1 MASNSLDKIINKK
14 IEKLNLLKNKFKIE
28 DLVQKIEKFDK
39 YLDFKKKI
47 NSNFSKGKFSI
58 IAEIKKTS
66 PSAGVIIE
74 NYNPVNIAK
83 IYEKN
88 KATCLS
94 ILTEEDFFNGSLEH
108 ISKYNLRIIDEINYF
123 IVESEK
129 KSRRFIKKILPTKNQ
144 DDLTFFQIKKN
155 KNVINNENYLNPL
168 IKGQNMGLMSDSGNP
183 VIADPGASIINTA
196 HILKINVK
204 PLVGPSSILLAL
216 ISSGMKGQRFT
227 FNGYLPINSKER
239 IKKLKFLEKKSKK
252 NDETQIFI
260 ETPYRNNQL
269 LDLTKR
275 VLSQDTQ
282 LSVASCLDSKE
293 EKIISLS
300 ISEWKKEE
308 VDLNKKPTVFL
319 IDAK

>member
-1 MASNSLDKIINKK
+1 M
-14 IEKLNLLKNKFKIE
+14 
-28 DLVQKIEKFDK
+28 
-39 YLDFKKKI
+39 
-47 NSNFSKGKFSI
+47 
-58 IAEIKKTS
+58 EIKKSTLYII
-66 PSAGVIIE
+66 PSFIGS
-74 NYNPVNIAK
+74 N
-83 IYEKN
+83 
-88 KATCLS
+88 
-94 ILTEEDFFNGSLEH
+94 DSLEH

-144 DDLTFFQIKKN
+144 DDLIFFQIKKN
-155 KNVINNENYLNPL
+155 KNVINNEKYLNPL

-239 IKKLKFLEKKSKK
+239 IKELKFLEKKSKK

-269 LDLTKR
+269 LDLAKR

-300 ISEWKKEE
+300 ISE
-308 VDLNKKPTVFL
+308 
-319 IDAK
+319 

>member
-1 MASNSLDKIINKK
+1 M
-14 IEKLNLLKNKFKIE
+14 
-28 DLVQKIEKFDK
+28 
-39 YLDFKKKI
+39 
-47 NSNFSKGKFSI
+47 
-58 IAEIKKTS
+58 EIKKSTLYII
-66 PSAGVIIE
+66 PSFIGS
-74 NYNPVNIAK
+74 N
-83 IYEKN
+83 
-88 KATCLS
+88 
-94 ILTEEDFFNGSLEH
+94 DSLEH

-155 KNVINNENYLNPL
+155 KNVINNEKYLNPL

-239 IKKLKFLEKKSKK
+239 IKELKFLEKKSKK

-308 VDLNKKPTVFL
+308 VNLNKKPAVFL

>member
-1 MASNSLDKIINKK
+1 M
-14 IEKLNLLKNKFKIE
+14 
-28 DLVQKIEKFDK
+28 
-39 YLDFKKKI
+39 
-47 NSNFSKGKFSI
+47 
-58 IAEIKKTS
+58 EIKKSTLYII
-66 PSAGVIIE
+66 PSFIGS
-74 NYNPVNIAK
+74 N
-83 IYEKN
+83 
-88 KATCLS
+88 
-94 ILTEEDFFNGSLEH
+94 DSLEH

-129 KSRRFIKKILPTKNQ
+129 KSRRFIKKILPAKNQ

-196 HILKINVK
+196 HFLKINVK

-275 VLSQDTQ
+275 VGKNS
-282 LSVASCLDSKE
+282 
-293 EKIISLS
+293 SLCS
-300 ISEWKKEE
+300 YLLPFSTP
-308 VDLNKKPTVFL
+308 LTRN
-319 IDAK
+319 

>member
-1 MASNSLDKIINKK
+1 M
-14 IEKLNLLKNKFKIE
+14 
-28 DLVQKIEKFDK
+28 
-39 YLDFKKKI
+39 
-47 NSNFSKGKFSI
+47 
-58 IAEIKKTS
+58 EIKKSTLYII
-66 PSAGVIIE
+66 PSFIG
-74 NYNPVNIAK
+74 NN
-83 IYEKN
+83 
-88 KATCLS
+88 
-94 ILTEEDFFNGSLEH
+94 DSLEN
-108 ISKYNLRIIDEINYF
+108 ISKYNLKIIDEINYF

-144 DDLTFFQIKKN
+144 DDLIFFQIKKN
-155 KNVINNENYLNPL
+155 KNEINNEKYLNPL

-239 IKKLKFLEKKSKK
+239 IKKLKLLEKKSKK

-269 LDLTKR
+269 LDLTKK
-275 VLSQDTQ
+275 VLSQYTQ

-300 ISEWKKEE
+300 IGEWKKKE
-308 VDLNKKPTVFL
+308 VNLNKKPTVFL

>member
-1 MASNSLDKIINKK
+1 M
-14 IEKLNLLKNKFKIE
+14 
-28 DLVQKIEKFDK
+28 
-39 YLDFKKKI
+39 
-47 NSNFSKGKFSI
+47 
-58 IAEIKKTS
+58 EIKKSTLYII
-66 PSAGVIIE
+66 PSFI
-74 NYNPVNIAK
+74 
-83 IYEKN
+83 
-88 KATCLS
+88 
-94 ILTEEDFFNGSLEH
+94 GSNDRLEH

-196 HILKINVK
+196 HFLKINVK

-239 IKKLKFLEKKSKK
+239 IKELKFLEKKSKK

>member
-1 MASNSLDKIINKK
+1 M
-14 IEKLNLLKNKFKIE
+14 
-28 DLVQKIEKFDK
+28 
-39 YLDFKKKI
+39 
-47 NSNFSKGKFSI
+47 
-58 IAEIKKTS
+58 EIKKSTLYII
-66 PSAGVIIE
+66 PSFIGS
-74 NYNPVNIAK
+74 N
-83 IYEKN
+83 
-88 KATCLS
+88 
-94 ILTEEDFFNGSLEH
+94 DSLEH

-155 KNVINNENYLNPL
+155 KNIINNEKYLNPL
-168 IKGQNMGLMSDSGNP
+168 INGQNMGLMSDSGNP

-239 IKKLKFLEKKSKK
+239 IKELKFLEKKSKK

>member
-1 MASNSLDKIINKK
+1 M
-14 IEKLNLLKNKFKIE
+14 
-28 DLVQKIEKFDK
+28 
-39 YLDFKKKI
+39 
-47 NSNFSKGKFSI
+47 
-58 IAEIKKTS
+58 EIKKSTLYII
-66 PSAGVIIE
+66 PSFIGS
-74 NYNPVNIAK
+74 N
-83 IYEKN
+83 
-88 KATCLS
+88 
-94 ILTEEDFFNGSLEH
+94 DSLEN

-144 DDLTFFQIKKN
+144 DDLIFFQIKKN
-155 KNVINNENYLNPL
+155 EKDINNEKYLNPL

-183 VIADPGASIINTA
+183 VIADPGASIIKTA
-196 HILKINVK
+196 HVLKINVK

-239 IKKLKFLEKKSKK
+239 IKELKFLEKKSKK

>member
-1 MASNSLDKIINKK
+1 M
-14 IEKLNLLKNKFKIE
+14 
-28 DLVQKIEKFDK
+28 
-39 YLDFKKKI
+39 
-47 NSNFSKGKFSI
+47 
-58 IAEIKKTS
+58 EIKKSTLYII
-66 PSAGVIIE
+66 PSFIGS
-74 NYNPVNIAK
+74 N
-83 IYEKN
+83 
-88 KATCLS
+88 
-94 ILTEEDFFNGSLEH
+94 DSLEH

-144 DDLTFFQIKKN
+144 DDLIFFQIKKN
-155 KNVINNENYLNPL
+155 KNVINNEKYLNPL

-239 IKKLKFLEKKSKK
+239 IKELKFLEKKSKK

-275 VLSQDTQ
+275 VLSKNTQ

-300 ISEWKKEE
+300 IGEWKKKK
-308 VDLNKKPTVFL
+308 VNLNKKPTVFL

>member
-1 MASNSLDKIINKK
+1 M
-14 IEKLNLLKNKFKIE
+14 
-28 DLVQKIEKFDK
+28 
-39 YLDFKKKI
+39 
-47 NSNFSKGKFSI
+47 
-58 IAEIKKTS
+58 EIKKSTLYII
-66 PSAGVIIE
+66 PSFIGS
-74 NYNPVNIAK
+74 N
-83 IYEKN
+83 
-88 KATCLS
+88 
-94 ILTEEDFFNGSLEH
+94 DSLEH

-144 DDLTFFQIKKN
+144 DDLIFFQIKKN
-155 KNVINNENYLNPL
+155 KNVINNEKYLNPL

-239 IKKLKFLEKKSKK
+239 IKELKLLEKKSKK

-275 VLSQDTQ
+275 VLSQNTQ

-300 ISEWKKEE
+300 IGEWKKEE
-308 VDLNKKPTVFL
+308 VNLNKKPTVFL

>member
-1 MASNSLDKIINKK
+1 M
-14 IEKLNLLKNKFKIE
+14 
-28 DLVQKIEKFDK
+28 
-39 YLDFKKKI
+39 
-47 NSNFSKGKFSI
+47 
-58 IAEIKKTS
+58 EIKKSTLYII
-66 PSAGVIIE
+66 PSFIGS
-74 NYNPVNIAK
+74 N
-83 IYEKN
+83 
-88 KATCLS
+88 
-94 ILTEEDFFNGSLEH
+94 DSLEH

-155 KNVINNENYLNPL
+155 KNVINNEKYLNPL

-183 VIADPGASIINTA
+183 VIADPGASIVKTA

-204 PLVGPSSILLAL
+204 PLVGASSILLAL

-239 IKKLKFLEKKSKK
+239 MKELKFLEKKSKK

-300 ISEWKKEE
+300 IGEWKKEE
-308 VDLNKKPTVFL
+308 VNLNKKPTVFL
-319 IDAK
+319 INAK

>member
-1 MASNSLDKIINKK
+1 M
-14 IEKLNLLKNKFKIE
+14 
-28 DLVQKIEKFDK
+28 
-39 YLDFKKKI
+39 
-47 NSNFSKGKFSI
+47 
-58 IAEIKKTS
+58 EIKKPTLY
-66 PSAGVIIE
+66 IIP
-74 NYNPVNIAK
+74 NFIGSN
-83 IYEKN
+83 
-88 KATCLS
+88 
-94 ILTEEDFFNGSLEH
+94 DSLEN
-108 ISKYNLRIIDEINYF
+108 ISKYNLRIIDELNYF

-144 DDLTFFQIKKN
+144 DDLVFFQIKKS
-155 KNVINNENYLNPL
+155 KNDINNEKYLKPL

-196 HILKINVK
+196 HVLKINVK

-239 IKKLKFLEKKSKK
+239 IKKLKLLEKKSKK

-269 LDLTKR
+269 LDLTKK
-275 VLSQDTQ
+275 VLSQNTQ
-282 LSVASCLDSKE
+282 LSIASCLNSKD

-300 ISEWKKEE
+300 IVEWKKEE
-308 VDLNKKPTVFL
+308 INLNKKPTVFL

>member
-1 MASNSLDKIINKK
+1 M
-14 IEKLNLLKNKFKIE
+14 
-28 DLVQKIEKFDK
+28 
-39 YLDFKKKI
+39 
-47 NSNFSKGKFSI
+47 
-58 IAEIKKTS
+58 EIKKSTLYII
-66 PSAGVIIE
+66 PSFIGS
-74 NYNPVNIAK
+74 N
-83 IYEKN
+83 
-88 KATCLS
+88 
-94 ILTEEDFFNGSLEH
+94 DSLEH

-144 DDLTFFQIKKN
+144 DDLIFFQIKKN
-155 KNVINNENYLNPL
+155 KNVINNEKYLNPL

-239 IKKLKFLEKKSKK
+239 IKELKFLEKKSKK

-269 LDLTKR
+269 LDLAKR

-300 ISEWKKEE
+300 IGEWKKEE
-308 VDLNKKPTVFL
+308 VNLNKKPTVFL

>member
-1 MASNSLDKIINKK
+1 M
-14 IEKLNLLKNKFKIE
+14 
-28 DLVQKIEKFDK
+28 
-39 YLDFKKKI
+39 
-47 NSNFSKGKFSI
+47 
-58 IAEIKKTS
+58 EIKKSTLYII
-66 PSAGVIIE
+66 PSFIGS
-74 NYNPVNIAK
+74 N
-83 IYEKN
+83 
-88 KATCLS
+88 
-94 ILTEEDFFNGSLEH
+94 DSLEH

-196 HILKINVK
+196 HFLKINVK

-239 IKKLKFLEKKSKK
+239 IKELKFLEKKSKK

>member
-1 MASNSLDKIINKK
+1 M
-14 IEKLNLLKNKFKIE
+14 
-28 DLVQKIEKFDK
+28 
-39 YLDFKKKI
+39 
-47 NSNFSKGKFSI
+47 
-58 IAEIKKTS
+58 EIKKSTLYII
-66 PSAGVIIE
+66 PSFIGS
-74 NYNPVNIAK
+74 N
-83 IYEKN
+83 
-88 KATCLS
+88 
-94 ILTEEDFFNGSLEH
+94 DSLEH

-155 KNVINNENYLNPL
+155 KNIINNEKYLNPL

-196 HILKINVK
+196 HFLKINVK

-239 IKKLKFLEKKSKK
+239 IKELKFLEKKSKK

-300 ISEWKKEE
+300 VSEWKKEE

>member
-1 MASNSLDKIINKK
+1 M
-14 IEKLNLLKNKFKIE
+14 
-28 DLVQKIEKFDK
+28 
-39 YLDFKKKI
+39 
-47 NSNFSKGKFSI
+47 
-58 IAEIKKTS
+58 EIKKSTLYII
-66 PSAGVIIE
+66 PSFIGS
-74 NYNPVNIAK
+74 N
-83 IYEKN
+83 
-88 KATCLS
+88 
-94 ILTEEDFFNGSLEH
+94 DSLEH

-144 DDLTFFQIKKN
+144 DDLIFFQIKKN
-155 KNVINNENYLNPL
+155 KNVINNEKYLNPL

-239 IKKLKFLEKKSKK
+239 IKELKFLEKKSKK

-300 ISEWKKEE
+300 IGEWKKEE
-308 VDLNKKPTVFL
+308 VNLNKKPTVFL

>member
-1 MASNSLDKIINKK
+1 M
-14 IEKLNLLKNKFKIE
+14 
-28 DLVQKIEKFDK
+28 
-39 YLDFKKKI
+39 
-47 NSNFSKGKFSI
+47 
-58 IAEIKKTS
+58 EIKKSTLYII
-66 PSAGVIIE
+66 PSFIGS
-74 NYNPVNIAK
+74 N
-83 IYEKN
+83 
-88 KATCLS
+88 
-94 ILTEEDFFNGSLEH
+94 DSLEH

-196 HILKINVK
+196 HFLKINVK

-239 IKKLKFLEKKSKK
+239 IKELKLLEKKSKK

>member
-1 MASNSLDKIINKK
+1 L
-14 IEKLNLLKNKFKIE
+14 
-28 DLVQKIEKFDK
+28 
-39 YLDFKKKI
+39 
-47 NSNFSKGKFSI
+47 
-58 IAEIKKTS
+58 EIKKSTLYII
-66 PSAGVIIE
+66 PSFIGS
-74 NYNPVNIAK
+74 N
-83 IYEKN
+83 
-88 KATCLS
+88 
-94 ILTEEDFFNGSLEH
+94 DSLEH

-196 HILKINVK
+196 HFLKINVK

-239 IKKLKFLEKKSKK
+239 IKELKFLEKKSKK

>member
-1 MASNSLDKIINKK
+1 M
-14 IEKLNLLKNKFKIE
+14 
-28 DLVQKIEKFDK
+28 
-39 YLDFKKKI
+39 
-47 NSNFSKGKFSI
+47 
-58 IAEIKKTS
+58 EIKKSTLYII
-66 PSAGVIIE
+66 PSFIGS
-74 NYNPVNIAK
+74 N
-83 IYEKN
+83 
-88 KATCLS
+88 
-94 ILTEEDFFNGSLEH
+94 DSLEH

-144 DDLTFFQIKKN
+144 DDLIFFQIKKN
-155 KNVINNENYLNPL
+155 KNVINNEKYLNPL

-239 IKKLKFLEKKSKK
+239 IKELKFLEKKSKK

-308 VDLNKKPTVFL
+308 VNLNKKPTVFL

>member
-1 MASNSLDKIINKK
+1 M
-14 IEKLNLLKNKFKIE
+14 
-28 DLVQKIEKFDK
+28 
-39 YLDFKKKI
+39 
-47 NSNFSKGKFSI
+47 
-58 IAEIKKTS
+58 EIKKSTLYII
-66 PSAGVIIE
+66 PSFIGS
-74 NYNPVNIAK
+74 N
-83 IYEKN
+83 
-88 KATCLS
+88 
-94 ILTEEDFFNGSLEH
+94 DSLEH

-144 DDLTFFQIKKN
+144 DDLIFFQIKKN
-155 KNVINNENYLNPL
+155 KNVINNEKYLNPL

-239 IKKLKFLEKKSKK
+239 IKELKFLEKKSKK

-275 VLSQDTQ
+275 VLSQNTQ

-308 VDLNKKPTVFL
+308 VNLNKKPTVFL

>member
-1 MASNSLDKIINKK
+1 M
-14 IEKLNLLKNKFKIE
+14 
-28 DLVQKIEKFDK
+28 
-39 YLDFKKKI
+39 
-47 NSNFSKGKFSI
+47 
-58 IAEIKKTS
+58 EIKKPTLYII
-66 PSAGVIIE
+66 PSFIGS
-74 NYNPVNIAK
+74 N
-83 IYEKN
+83 
-88 KATCLS
+88 
-94 ILTEEDFFNGSLEH
+94 DSLEH
-108 ISKYNLRIIDEINYF
+108 IPKYNLRIIDEIKYF

-129 KSRRFIKKILPTKNQ
+129 KSRKFIKKILPTKNQ
-144 DDLTFFQIKKN
+144 DDLFFFQIKKN
-155 KNVINNENYLNPL
+155 KNDIDNEKYLSPL
-168 IKGQNMGLMSDSGNP
+168 KKGQNMGLMSDSGNP

-239 IKKLKFLEKKSKK
+239 IKELKLLEKKSKK

-269 LDLTKR
+269 LDLTKK
-275 VLSQDTQ
+275 VLSQNTQ

-293 EKIISLS
+293 EKIICLS
-300 ISEWKKEE
+300 IGEWKKKV

-319 IDAK
+319 IYAK

>member
-1 MASNSLDKIINKK
+1 L
-14 IEKLNLLKNKFKIE
+14 
-28 DLVQKIEKFDK
+28 
-39 YLDFKKKI
+39 
-47 NSNFSKGKFSI
+47 
-58 IAEIKKTS
+58 EIKKSTLYII
-66 PSAGVIIE
+66 PSFIGS
-74 NYNPVNIAK
+74 N
-83 IYEKN
+83 
-88 KATCLS
+88 
-94 ILTEEDFFNGSLEH
+94 DSLEH

-239 IKKLKFLEKKSKK
+239 IKELKFLEKKSKK

-308 VDLNKKPTVFL
+308 VNLNKKPTVFL

>member
-1 MASNSLDKIINKK
+1 M
-14 IEKLNLLKNKFKIE
+14 
-28 DLVQKIEKFDK
+28 
-39 YLDFKKKI
+39 
-47 NSNFSKGKFSI
+47 
-58 IAEIKKTS
+58 EIKKSTLYII
-66 PSAGVIIE
+66 PSFIG
-74 NYNPVNIAK
+74 NN
-83 IYEKN
+83 
-88 KATCLS
+88 
-94 ILTEEDFFNGSLEH
+94 DSLEH

-144 DDLTFFQIKKN
+144 DDLIFFQIKEN
-155 KNVINNENYLNPL
+155 KNVINNEKYLNPL

-227 FNGYLPINSKER
+227 FNGYLPISSKER

-308 VDLNKKPTVFL
+308 VNLNKKPTVFL

>member
-1 MASNSLDKIINKK
+1 M
-14 IEKLNLLKNKFKIE
+14 
-28 DLVQKIEKFDK
+28 
-39 YLDFKKKI
+39 
-47 NSNFSKGKFSI
+47 
-58 IAEIKKTS
+58 EIKKPTLYII
-66 PSAGVIIE
+66 PSFIGS
-74 NYNPVNIAK
+74 N
-83 IYEKN
+83 
-88 KATCLS
+88 
-94 ILTEEDFFNGSLEH
+94 DSLEN

-144 DDLTFFQIKKN
+144 DDLIFFQIKKN
-155 KNVINNENYLNPL
+155 KNDINNEKYLKPL

-196 HILKINVK
+196 HVLKINVK

-239 IKKLKFLEKKSKK
+239 IKKLKLLEKKSKK

-269 LDLTKR
+269 LDLTKK
-275 VLSQDTQ
+275 VLSQNTQ
-282 LSVASCLDSKE
+282 LSIASSLNSKD

-300 ISEWKKEE
+300 IVEWKKEE
-308 VDLNKKPTVFL
+308 INLNKKPTVFL

>member
-1 MASNSLDKIINKK
+1 M
-14 IEKLNLLKNKFKIE
+14 
-28 DLVQKIEKFDK
+28 
-39 YLDFKKKI
+39 
-47 NSNFSKGKFSI
+47 
-58 IAEIKKTS
+58 EIKKSTLYII
-66 PSAGVIIE
+66 PSFIGS
-74 NYNPVNIAK
+74 N
-83 IYEKN
+83 
-88 KATCLS
+88 
-94 ILTEEDFFNGSLEH
+94 DSLEN

-196 HILKINVK
+196 HFLKINVK

-239 IKKLKFLEKKSKK
+239 IKELKFLEKKSKK

>member
-1 MASNSLDKIINKK
+1 M
-14 IEKLNLLKNKFKIE
+14 
-28 DLVQKIEKFDK
+28 
-39 YLDFKKKI
+39 
-47 NSNFSKGKFSI
+47 
-58 IAEIKKTS
+58 EIKKTTLYII
-66 PSAGVIIE
+66 PSFIGS
-74 NYNPVNIAK
+74 N
-83 IYEKN
+83 
-88 KATCLS
+88 
-94 ILTEEDFFNGSLEH
+94 DSLEH

-144 DDLTFFQIKKN
+144 DDLIFFQIKKN
-155 KNVINNENYLNPL
+155 KDDINDEEYLNPL

-183 VIADPGASIINTA
+183 VIADPGASIINRA

-239 IKKLKFLEKKSKK
+239 IKELKFLEKKSKK

-300 ISEWKKEE
+300 IGEWKKEE
-308 VDLNKKPTVFL
+308 VNLNKKPTVFL

>member
-1 MASNSLDKIINKK
+1 M
-14 IEKLNLLKNKFKIE
+14 
-28 DLVQKIEKFDK
+28 
-39 YLDFKKKI
+39 
-47 NSNFSKGKFSI
+47 
-58 IAEIKKTS
+58 EIKKSTLYII
-66 PSAGVIIE
+66 PSFIGS
-74 NYNPVNIAK
+74 N
-83 IYEKN
+83 
-88 KATCLS
+88 
-94 ILTEEDFFNGSLEH
+94 DSLEH

-196 HILKINVK
+196 HFLKINVK

-227 FNGYLPINSKER
+227 FNGYLPISSKER

>member
-1 MASNSLDKIINKK
+1 M
-14 IEKLNLLKNKFKIE
+14 
-28 DLVQKIEKFDK
+28 
-39 YLDFKKKI
+39 
-47 NSNFSKGKFSI
+47 
-58 IAEIKKTS
+58 EIKKSTLYII
-66 PSAGVIIE
+66 PSFIGS
-74 NYNPVNIAK
+74 N
-83 IYEKN
+83 
-88 KATCLS
+88 
-94 ILTEEDFFNGSLEH
+94 DSLEH

-144 DDLTFFQIKKN
+144 DDLIFFQIKKN
-155 KNVINNENYLNPL
+155 KNVINNEKYLNPL

-196 HILKINVK
+196 HFLKINVK

-239 IKKLKFLEKKSKK
+239 IKELKFLEKKSKK

-308 VDLNKKPTVFL
+308 VNLNKKPTVFL

>member
-1 MASNSLDKIINKK
+1 M
-14 IEKLNLLKNKFKIE
+14 
-28 DLVQKIEKFDK
+28 
-39 YLDFKKKI
+39 
-47 NSNFSKGKFSI
+47 
-58 IAEIKKTS
+58 EIKKSTLYII
-66 PSAGVIIE
+66 PSFIGS
-74 NYNPVNIAK
+74 N
-83 IYEKN
+83 
-88 KATCLS
+88 
-94 ILTEEDFFNGSLEH
+94 DSLEH

-144 DDLTFFQIKKN
+144 DDLIFFQIKKN
-155 KNVINNENYLNPL
+155 KNVINNEKYLNPL

-239 IKKLKFLEKKSKK
+239 IKELKFLEKKSKK

-275 VLSQDTQ
+275 VLSQNTQ

-300 ISEWKKEE
+300 IGEWKKEE
-308 VDLNKKPTVFL
+308 VNLNKKPTVFL

>member
-1 MASNSLDKIINKK
+1 M
-14 IEKLNLLKNKFKIE
+14 
-28 DLVQKIEKFDK
+28 
-39 YLDFKKKI
+39 
-47 NSNFSKGKFSI
+47 
-58 IAEIKKTS
+58 EIKKSTLYII
-66 PSAGVIIE
+66 PSFIGS
-74 NYNPVNIAK
+74 N
-83 IYEKN
+83 
-88 KATCLS
+88 
-94 ILTEEDFFNGSLEH
+94 DSLEH
-108 ISKYNLRIIDEINYF
+108 ISKYNLTIINEINYF

-129 KSRRFIKKILPTKNQ
+129 KSRRFIKKVLPTKNQ
-144 DDLTFFQIKKN
+144 NDLFFFQIKKS
-155 KNVINNENYLNPL
+155 KNEINNEKYLNPL
-168 IKGQNMGLMSDSGNP
+168 RKGQNMGLMSDSGNP

-239 IKKLKFLEKKSKK
+239 IKELKFLEKKSKK

-308 VDLNKKPTVFL
+308 VNLNKKPTVFL